1 MADVFI
7 SYTKPERE
15 LTKALADA
23 LKKAGLTV
31 WWDTE
36 LLPKD
41 AFRAEID
48 AQLDAC
54 SAAVIIW
61 SAQSATSYWVLS
73 EADHALREG
82 KLVNAHH
89 TDIRPEHLP
98 KPFGQIHAVPVTD
111 TGSII
116 EAIKRLKKGASKQ
129 AVSSSSEAGA
139 LGFIRDAIEDALKH
153 APRLQKCAD
162 REVWEDD
169 EAYPKELLKLAEKVF
184 TPLRLF
190 RERLPYAEITSYNG
204 RRLVEHLDEAT
215 TYAHRQISKEVGWL
229 RSHSD
234 SSSVVMGA
242 RGDLSVAAE
251 QLLADVEL
259 PPK

>member
-15 LTKALADA
+15 LTKALAEA

-41 AFRAEID
+41 GFRVEID

-61 SAQSATSYWVLS
+61 SAQSANSYWVLS
-73 EADHALREG
+73 EADHALRQG

-89 TDIRPEHLP
+89 TDIRPEQLP
-98 KPFGQIHAVPVTD
+98 KPFGQIHAVPVTETD
-111 TGSII
+111 SII
-116 EAIKRLKKGASKQ
+116 K
-129 AVSSSSEAGA
+129 AVKHLRAGA
-139 LGFIRDAIEDALKH
+139 GKSGTTSTTEGSAMTFIRDAIEDALKY
-153 APRLQKCAD
+153 APLLREIAD
-162 REVWEDD
+162 REEWEGD
-169 EAYPKELLKLAEKVF
+169 EAYPKDLLKLAEKVY

-190 RERLPYAEITSYNG
+190 RERLPYPEIKSYSG

-234 SSSVVMGA
+234 SDSVVIGA
-242 RGDLSVAAE
+242 RGDLSAAAE
-251 QLLADVEL
+251 RLLEHVEL
-259 PPK
+259 PQK